1 MKLLVPFTYIIYQ
14 FSLRLSKYCRECNIF
29 LISKLIIFPYLSRS
43 FLKCFDYIMRIF
55 RELILEQRQKL
66 FSSKNDSIL
75 FYWITIDR
83 FSIILQTS
91 NTHFLHFI
99 QFRKIQFHSLFLF
112 LSKKAKRK
120 GGKRKEIK
128 RFPVFSPLFQEYQ

>member
-1 MKLLVPFTYIIYQ
+1 
-14 FSLRLSKYCRECNIF
+14 
-29 LISKLIIFPYLSRS
+29 
-43 FLKCFDYIMRIF
+43 MRIF
-55 RELILEQRQKL
+55 RELILEQRQEL
-66 FSSKNDSIL
+66 FSSKNDLIL

-99 QFRKIQFHSLFLF
+99 QFRKIQFLSLFLF

-120 GGKRKEIK
+120 GEKRKEIK